1 MATDP
6 NTSCVRDNA
15 EIVFDI
21 AVARSLES
29 SVIPMRSVFYVEDD
43 FVAGLLEQYFVGN
56 GNNTLFLKR
65 SPNGNLPQDIDASS
79 IDLFLAQSEDPEN
92 LLGILET
99 ARQRYRK
106 VPMLVLTS
114 HADRVPEKYKS
125 FAHIVSLPELLES
138 NFRWHIRL
146 AKTMRLVETVK
157 KHFEAAESVLI
168 LLQDDP
174 DPDAIAS
181 GLALRQ
187 VLGRNKQTAPLGSY
201 GRVTR
206 PENIAMVKLLEIE
219 IETVTMN
226 TIKNFERIA
235 VVDLQPPHLANPPKE
250 IDLVIDH
257 HPEQFTYKSHLK
269 DIRPG
274 YGATST
280 ILLEYL
286 LCANS
291 NIGTRLATAML
302 YGIKSDTFALS
313 REVNEWDVQAF
324 SYLYPLANQNLMR
337 RIERP
342 ELPPAAL
349 DALSTAL
356 KNRRVIDKVA
366 FVNLG
371 RVERDDLIPQ
381 MADFSLSFEG
391 IEWAVVSGLYGSN
404 YVISVRNVGY
414 VRAAGRVLKEAFGQ
428 IGSAGGHASMA
439 KAIIP
444 VSQFE
449 RNWDID
455 PRNIRQMDRKV
466 QQLFLRALHSGR

>member
-1 MATDP
+1 MK
-6 NTSCVRDNA
+6 
-15 EIVFDI
+15 
-21 AVARSLES
+21 
-29 SVIPMRSVFYVEDD
+29 SVFYIEED
-43 FVAGLLEQYFVGN
+43 FVAGLLKQYFVGN
-56 GNNTLFLKR
+56 GNAVFLKR
-65 SPNGNLPQDIDASS
+65 SSNGNIADQLASDS
-79 IDLFLAQSEDPEN
+79 ADLFLAQSEDPER
-92 LLGILET
+92 LSKVLET
-99 ARQRYRK
+99 VRQK
-106 VPMLVLTS
+106 GNGVPTLVLTS
-114 HADRVPEKYKS
+114 QPDRIPEKYKS
-125 FAHIVSLPELLES
+125 FAHFVSVPELLES

-146 AKTMRLVETVK
+146 ARTTRRVEEVK
-157 KHFEAAESVLI
+157 AHFEGAESILI

-187 VLGRNKQTAPLGSY
+187 VLGRNKQTAPLGSF

-206 PENIAMVKLLEIE
+206 PENLAMVKLLEIE
-219 IETVTMN
+219 IDKIARN
-226 TIKNFERIA
+226 DLKNFDRIA
-235 VVDLQPPHLANPPKE
+235 LVDLQPPHLVNPPE
-250 IDLVIDH
+250 EVDLVIDH
-257 HPEQFTYKSHLK
+257 HPEQFNYKSHLK
-269 DIRPG
+269 DIRPN

-286 LCANS
+286 LCSNS
-291 NIGTRLATAML
+291 PIGTRLATAML

-313 REVNEWDVQAF
+313 REVNEWDVEAF

-349 DALSTAL
+349 DALSLAL

-366 FVNLG
+366 FVHLG

-391 IEWAVVSGLYGSN
+391 IEWAFVSGVFESN

-414 VRAAGRVLKEAFGQ
+414 VRAAGRAVKEAFGD

-439 KAIIP
+439 KAII
-444 VSQFE
+444 SLAEFQH
-449 RNWDID
+449 RWNID
-455 PRNIRQMDRKV
+455 PRHIRQMDRKV
-466 QQLFLRALHSGR
+466 QQLFLRALHSTK

>member
-1 MATDP
+1 
-6 NTSCVRDNA
+6 
-15 EIVFDI
+15 
-21 AVARSLES
+21 
-29 SVIPMRSVFYVEDD
+29 
-43 FVAGLLEQYFVGN
+43 
-56 GNNTLFLKR
+56 
-65 SPNGNLPQDIDASS
+65 
-79 IDLFLAQSEDPEN
+79 
-92 LLGILET
+92 
-99 ARQRYRK
+99 
-106 VPMLVLTS
+106 
-114 HADRVPEKYKS
+114 
-125 FAHIVSLPELLES
+125 
-138 NFRWHIRL
+138 
-146 AKTMRLVETVK
+146 
-157 KHFEAAESVLI
+157 VLI

-187 VLGRNKQTAPLGSY
+187 VLGRNKQTAPLGSF

-219 IETVTMN
+219 IEKLTKA
-226 TIKNFERIA
+226 TIKNYSRIA
-235 VVDLQPPHLANPPKE
+235 VVDLQPPHLSSPPDE

-257 HPEQFTYKSHLK
+257 HPEQFNYKSHLK
-269 DIRPG
+269 DIRPN

-286 LCANS
+286 LCTNS
-291 NIGTRLATAML
+291 SIGTRLGTAML

-313 REVNEWDVQAF
+313 REVNEWDVYAF
-324 SYLYPLANQNLMR
+324 SYLYQLANQNLMR

-349 DALSTAL
+349 DALSVAL
-356 KNRRVIDKVA
+356 KNRKVINRVA

-391 IEWAVVSGLYGSN
+391 IEWAFVSGVYESN
-404 YVISVRNVGY
+404 YIISVRNVGY
-414 VRAAGRVLKEAFGQ
+414 VRSAGRVLKEAFGG

-444 VSQFE
+444 LGSKNV
-449 RNWDID
+449 
-455 PRNIRQMDRKV
+455 RQMDRMV
-466 QQLFLRALHSGR
+466 QQMFLKALHAGK

>member
-1 MATDP
+1 
-6 NTSCVRDNA
+6 
-15 EIVFDI
+15 
-21 AVARSLES
+21 LK
-29 SVIPMRSVFYVEDD
+29 SVFYVEDD
-43 FVAGLLEQYFVGN
+43 FVAGLLKQYFVGT
-56 GNNTLFLKR
+56 GNNTVFLETDQIETD
-65 SPNGNLPQDIDASS
+65 SA
-79 IDLFLAQSEDPEN
+79 DLFLAQSEDPEK
-92 LLGILET
+92 LSRILDSVR
-99 ARQRYRK
+99 RQQRK
-106 VPMLVLTS
+106 IPTLVLTS
-114 HADRVPEKYKS
+114 QPERIPEKYKS
-125 FAHIVSLPELLES
+125 FAHFVGLLELLES
-138 NFRWHIRL
+138 NLRWHIRL
-146 AKTMRLVETVK
+146 ARTTRIVEDVK
-157 KHFEAAESVLI
+157 ARFEGAESVLI

-187 VLGRNKQTAPLGSY
+187 VLGRNKQTAPLASF

-206 PENIAMVKLLEIE
+206 PENIAMVRLLEIE
-219 IETVTMN
+219 IEKIT
-226 TIKNFERIA
+226 KSSLRDFQHIA
-235 VVDLQPPHLANPPKE
+235 VVDLQPPHLANPPEE

-257 HPEQFTYKSHLK
+257 HPEQFNYRCHMK
-269 DIRPG
+269 DIRPS

-286 LCANS
+286 LCVNS
-291 NIGTRLATAML
+291 SIGTRLGTAML

-349 DALSTAL
+349 DALSVAL
-356 KNRRVIDKVA
+356 KNRRVIDRVA

-391 IEWAVVSGLYGSN
+391 IEWAFVSGVYDSN
-404 YVISVRNVGY
+404 YIISVRNVGY
-414 VRAAGRVLKEAFGQ
+414 VRSAGRVLKEAFGN

-444 VSQFE
+444 LGS
-449 RNWDID
+449 RNV
-455 PRNIRQMDRKV
+455 RQMDRMV
-466 QQLFLRALHSGR
+466 QQMFLKALHSAR

>member
-1 MATDP
+1 
-6 NTSCVRDNA
+6 
-15 EIVFDI
+15 
-21 AVARSLES
+21 
-29 SVIPMRSVFYVEDD
+29 MRSVFYVEDD
-43 FVAGLLEQYFVGN
+43 FVAGLLKQYFLGN
-56 GNNTLFLKR
+56 ESSTHFLKR
-65 SPNGNLPQDIDASS
+65 SANGNLAQQFDPNT
-79 IDLFLAQSEDPEN
+79 IDLFLAQADDPEK
-92 LLGILET
+92 LQKVLEIV
-99 ARQRYRK
+99 RQQNRK
-106 VPMLVLTS
+106 IPTLILTS
-114 HADRVPEKYKS
+114 QPDRVAEKYKS
-125 FAHIVSLPELLES
+125 FAHIVSLPELLDS
-138 NFRWHIRL
+138 NIRWHIRL
-146 AKTMRLVETVK
+146 AKTMRMVEAVRA
-157 KHFEAAESVLI
+157 HFESAESVLI

-219 IETVTMN
+219 IEKLTKSA
-226 TIKNFERIA
+226 IKDFERIA
-235 VVDLQPPHLANPPKE
+235 VVDLQPPHLASPPKE

-257 HPEQFTYKSHLK
+257 HPEQFNYKSHLK

-280 ILLEYL
+280 ILVEYL
-286 LCANS
+286 LCTNNS
-291 NIGTRLATAML
+291 IGTRLATALL

-324 SYLYPLANQNLMR
+324 SYLYPLANHNLMR

-349 DALSTAL
+349 DALSIAL

-381 MADFSLSFEG
+381 MADFSMSFEG
-391 IEWAVVSGLYGSN
+391 IEWAFVSGVYESS
-404 YVISVRNVGY
+404 YIISVRNVGY
-414 VRAAGRVLKEAFGQ
+414 VRAAGRVLKEAFGDL
-428 IGSAGGHASMA
+428 GSAGGHASMA

-444 VSQFE
+444 VAQFQKF
-449 RNWDID
+449 WDID
-455 PRNIRQMDRKV
+455 PRNLRQIDHKT
-466 QQLFLRALHSGR
+466 QQLFLRALHGAK

>member
-1 MATDP
+1 
-6 NTSCVRDNA
+6 
-15 EIVFDI
+15 
-21 AVARSLES
+21 
-29 SVIPMRSVFYVEDD
+29 MRSVFYVEDD
-43 FVAGLLEQYFVGN
+43 FVAGLLKQYFVGN
-56 GNNTLFLKR
+56 ENSTFFVR
-65 SPNGNLPQDIDASS
+65 RPSNGNLTHQIDAHA
-79 IDLFLAQSEDPEN
+79 IDLFVAQSEDPDR
-92 LLGILET
+92 LTKVLESVNHG
-99 ARQRYRK
+99 QRK
-106 VPMLVLTS
+106 VPTLVLTS
-114 HADRVPEKYKS
+114 QPDRIPDKYKS
-125 FAHIVSLPELLES
+125 FAHFVSLPELLES

-146 AKTMRLVETVK
+146 ARTMRLVETTK
-157 KHFEAAESVLI
+157 EHFEGAESVLI

-187 VLGRNKQTAPLGSY
+187 VLGRNKQTAPLGTY

-219 IETVTMN
+219 IEKITRN
-226 TIKNFERIA
+226 SLKNFDCIA

-257 HPEQFTYKSHLK
+257 HPEQFNYKSHLK
-269 DIRPG
+269 DIRPS
-274 YGATST
+274 YGATTT

-286 LCANS
+286 LCTNS
-291 NIGTRLATAML
+291 SIGTRLATAML

-349 DALSTAL
+349 DALSLAL

-391 IEWAVVSGLYGSN
+391 IEWACVSGIYQSN
-404 YVISVRNVGY
+404 YIISVRNVGY
-414 VRAAGRVLKEAFGQ
+414 VRAAGRLVKEAFGD

-444 VSQFE
+444 VAAFQRSWE
-449 RNWDID
+449 ID
-455 PRNIRQMDRKV
+455 PRNVRQMDRKV
-466 QQLFLRALHSGR
+466 QQLFLRALHS

>member
-1 MATDP
+1 
-6 NTSCVRDNA
+6 
-15 EIVFDI
+15 
-21 AVARSLES
+21 
-29 SVIPMRSVFYVEDD
+29 MRRVE
-43 FVAGLLEQYFVGN
+43 E
-56 GNNTLFLKR
+56 
-65 SPNGNLPQDIDASS
+65 
-79 IDLFLAQSEDPEN
+79 
-92 LLGILET
+92 
-99 ARQRYRK
+99 
-106 VPMLVLTS
+106 
-114 HADRVPEKYKS
+114 
-125 FAHIVSLPELLES
+125 
-138 NFRWHIRL
+138 
-146 AKTMRLVETVK
+146 VK
-157 KHFEAAESVLI
+157 GHFEAAESVVI

-187 VLGRNKQTAPLGSY
+187 VLGRNKQTAPLGSF

-219 IETVTMN
+219 IEKITRHRL
-226 TIKNFERIA
+226 KNFDRIA
-235 VVDLQPPHLANPPKE
+235 VVDLQPPHLSNPPDE

-257 HPEQFTYKSHLK
+257 HPEQFNYKSHIK

-291 NIGTRLATAML
+291 AIGTRLATAML

-313 REVNEWDVQAF
+313 REVNEWDVEAF

-349 DALSTAL
+349 DALSLAL

-391 IEWAVVSGLYGSN
+391 IEWAFVSGVFESN
-404 YVISVRNVGY
+404 YIISIRNVGY
-414 VRAAGRVLKEAFGQ
+414 VRAAGRVLKEAFGD
-428 IGSAGGHASMA
+428 IGSAGGHSSMA
-439 KAIIP
+439 KAVIP
-444 VSQFE
+444 LSRLAE
-449 RNWDID
+449 KWGID
-455 PRNIRQMDRKV
+455 PRNIRLINRRT
-466 QQLFLRALHSGR
+466 QL

>member
-1 MATDP
+1 MK
-6 NTSCVRDNA
+6 
-15 EIVFDI
+15 
-21 AVARSLES
+21 SL
-29 SVIPMRSVFYVEDD
+29 FYVEDD
-43 FVAGLLEQYFVGN
+43 FVAGLLKQYFVGT
-56 GNNTLFLKR
+56 GNTTVFLK
-65 SPNGNLPQDIDASS
+65 SDQIETDSA
-79 IDLFLAQSEDPEN
+79 DLLLAQSEDPER
-92 LLGILET
+92 LSKILESVR
-99 ARQRYRK
+99 RQPRK
-106 VPMLVLTS
+106 IPTLVLTS
-114 HADRVPEKYKS
+114 QPDRIPEKYRS
-125 FAHIVSLPELLES
+125 FAHFVALPELLES
-138 NFRWHIRL
+138 NIRWHIRL
-146 AKTMRLVETVK
+146 ARTARIVEEVK
-157 KHFEAAESVLI
+157 ARFETAESVLI

-187 VLGRNKQTAPLGSY
+187 VLGRNKQTAPLGSF

-219 IETVTMN
+219 IEKITKATLKDYQHV
-226 TIKNFERIA
+226 A
-235 VVDLQPPHLANPPKE
+235 VVDLQPPHLSTPPEE

-257 HPEQFTYKSHLK
+257 HPEQFNYKSHLK
-269 DIRPG
+269 DIRPS

-286 LCANS
+286 LCTNS
-291 NIGTRLATAML
+291 SIGTRLGTAML

-324 SYLYPLANQNLMR
+324 SYLYQIANQNLMR

-349 DALSTAL
+349 DALSVAL
-356 KNRRVIDKVA
+356 KNRRVIDRVA

-391 IEWAVVSGLYGSN
+391 IEWAFVSGVFDSN
-404 YVISVRNVGY
+404 YIISVRNVGY
-414 VRAAGRVLKEAFGQ
+414 VRSAGRVLKEAFGQ

-444 VSQFE
+444 LKT
-449 RNWDID
+449 RNV
-455 PRNIRQMDRKV
+455 RQMDKMV
-466 QQLFLRALHSGR
+466 QEMFLKALHAGK

>member
-1 MATDP
+1 
-6 NTSCVRDNA
+6 
-15 EIVFDI
+15 
-21 AVARSLES
+21 
-29 SVIPMRSVFYVEDD
+29 MRSVFYVEED
-43 FVAGLLEQYFVGN
+43 FVASLLKQYFVGN
-56 GNNTLFLKR
+56 GNNVFLRR
-65 SPNGNLPQDIDASS
+65 SANGNIAEQVATDST
-79 IDLFLAQSEDPEN
+79 DLFLAQSEDPER
-92 LLGILET
+92 LSKILET
-99 ARQRYRK
+99 VRQKGRR
-106 VPMLVLTS
+106 VPTLVLTS
-114 HADRVPEKYKS
+114 QPERLPEKYKS
-125 FAHIVSLPELLES
+125 FAHFVSPPELLES

-146 AKTMRLVETVK
+146 AKTMRRLEEVRA
-157 KHFEAAESVLI
+157 HFEGAESILI

-181 GLALRQ
+181 GVALRQ
-187 VLGRNKQTAPLGSY
+187 VLGRNKGTAPLGSF

-219 IETVTMN
+219 IERVT
-226 TIKNFERIA
+226 KNGAGNFDRIA
-235 VVDLQPPHLANPPKE
+235 VVDLQPPHLANAPEE

-257 HPEQFTYKSHLK
+257 HPEQFNYKSHIK

-291 NIGTRLATAML
+291 SIGTRLATAML

-313 REVNEWDVQAF
+313 REVNEWDVEAF

-349 DALSTAL
+349 DALSLAL
-356 KNRRVIDKVA
+356 KNRRVVDKVA

-391 IEWAVVSGLYGSN
+391 IEWAFVSGIYDSN
-404 YVISVRNVGY
+404 YIISVRNVGY
-414 VRAAGRVLKEAFGQ
+414 VRAAGRVLKEAFSCRDRRPHPRSLS
-428 IGSAGGHASMA
+428 IHAAWGLPERPQTVIRSRRPTRCCA
-439 KAIIP
+439 STVRAIR
-444 VSQFE
+444 E
-449 RNWDID
+449 RD
-455 PRNIRQMDRKV
+455 
-466 QQLFLRALHSGR
+466 

>member
-1 MATDP
+1 M
-6 NTSCVRDNA
+6 
-15 EIVFDI
+15 
-21 AVARSLES
+21 
-29 SVIPMRSVFYVEDD
+29 
-43 FVAGLLEQYFVGN
+43 
-56 GNNTLFLKR
+56 
-65 SPNGNLPQDIDASS
+65 
-79 IDLFLAQSEDPEN
+79 
-92 LLGILET
+92 
-99 ARQRYRK
+99 
-106 VPMLVLTS
+106 
-114 HADRVPEKYKS
+114 
-125 FAHIVSLPELLES
+125 PELLES
-138 NFRWHIRL
+138 NLRWHIRL
-146 AKTMRLVETVK
+146 AKTMRSVEIVK
-157 KHFEAAESVLI
+157 EHFEAAESVLI

-219 IETVTMN
+219 IEKLTRH
-226 TIKNFERIA
+226 TIKNFDRIA

-250 IDLVIDH
+250 VDLVIDH
-257 HPEQFTYKSHLK
+257 HPEQFTYKSHIK
-269 DIRPG
+269 DVRPG

-280 ILLEYL
+280 ILVEYL
-286 LCANS
+286 LCTNS
-291 NIGTRLATAML
+291 NIGTRLATALL

-349 DALSTAL
+349 DALSTGL
-356 KNRRVIDKVA
+356 RNRRVIDKVA

-391 IEWAVVSGLYGSN
+391 IEWAFVSGVYDSN

-414 VRAAGRVLKEAFGQ
+414 VRAAGRMLKEAFGD
-428 IGSAGGHASMA
+428 IGAAGGHASMA

-444 VSQFE
+444 LAEFQRV
-449 RNWDID
+449 WGID
-455 PRNIRQMDRKV
+455 PRNIRQIDRKA
-466 QQLFLRALHSGR
+466 QQLFLRSLHSPK